1 MRSVAERRALEW
13 LWRCIHAIRF
23 LAYGDL
29 RIPDA
34 LLESAFTDGNDLNAI
49 RPCYLHIVALRSFDG
64 T

>member
-1 MRSVAERRALEW
+1 MAMAIYTRYTVSC
-13 LWRCIHAIRF
+13 LW
-23 LAYGDL
+23 GDL